1 MRHHFL
7 AGIAFLFSTSALAAD
22 IPTDL
27 QVELQS
33 AMLSHID
40 EIVVD
45 GAYTYVDTTEQ
56 VVKTVYPA
64 NVHPIIVPFGSDYFV
79 CSEMVD
85 DNGNKLTADFLV
97 RLIEGDYRVVQM
109 IIDDREAMEVAMSK
123 LGQ

>member
-33 AMLSHID
+33 AMLSYID
-40 EIVVD
+40 DIVVD
-45 GAYTYVDTTEQ
+45 GAYTYVDTKEQ
-56 VVKTVYPA
+56 AVKTVYPA
-64 NVHPIIVPFGSDYFV
+64 NIHPIIVPFGSDYFV

-85 DNGNKLTADFLV
+85 ANGNKLTADFLV

-109 IIDDREAMEVAMSK
+109 IMANREALEVAMSK
-123 LGQ
+123 LDQ

>member
-1 MRHHFL
+1 MRHHL
-7 AGIAFLFSTSALAAD
+7 IAGIAFLFSTSALAAD

-33 AMLSHID
+33 AMLSYID

-45 GAYTYVDTTEQ
+45 GAYTYVDTKEQ
-56 VVKTVYPA
+56 AVKTAYPA
-64 NVHPIIVPFGSDYFV
+64 NIHPIIVPFGDDYFV

-85 DNGNKLTADFLV
+85 DSGNKMTADFLV
-97 RLIEGDYRVVQM
+97 RLIESDYRVVQL
-109 IIDDREAMEVAMSK
+109 IIDDRKAMEVAMSK